1 MQEEIKRIN
10 GIQLPP
16 QKNGLNSDGQMHIDL
31 YMDREKRVEKSGKIW
46 REKCLEIDSIITDI
60 RDNIKSVKKDLRT
73 ESETT
78 LFQKLPKIQKTLENI
93 SEKMRPETILSAI
106 EQLIDLTELLPI
118 GSVRAGLKDAAVTC
132 LDNAENY
139 FALSEL
145 EKIVK
150 NNREN
155 MYQNSEHI
163 RNRTMTA
170 EQFLDIFRPEN
181 VRIHPVFELWR

>member
-1 MQEEIKRIN
+1 MKTATRAEKYADRLIKDMQEEIKRIN

-78 LFQKLPKIQKTLENI
+78 LFQKLPKIQKTLENLYQ
-93 SEKMRPETILSAI
+93 EK
-106 EQLIDLTELLPI
+106 
-118 GSVRAGLKDAAVTC
+118 
-132 LDNAENY
+132 
-139 FALSEL
+139 
-145 EKIVK
+145 
-150 NNREN
+150 
-155 MYQNSEHI
+155 
-163 RNRTMTA
+163 
-170 EQFLDIFRPEN
+170 
-181 VRIHPVFELWR
+181 